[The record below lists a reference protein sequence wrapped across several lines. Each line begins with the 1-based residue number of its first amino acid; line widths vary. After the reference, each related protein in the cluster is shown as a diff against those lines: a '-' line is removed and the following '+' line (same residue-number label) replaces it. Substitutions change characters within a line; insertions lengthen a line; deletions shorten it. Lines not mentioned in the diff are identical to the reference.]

1 MYKSSID
8 FIKIGLIVSYN
19 DKKYLVKSNNGEA
32 VILKLLK
39 SNKTIKV
46 PFYNCNKI
54 KNEYGSYF

>member
-54 KNEYGSYF
+54 KNEDGAYF